1 MLTEDSPPSPHI
13 LFPHWQNEYPAALLE
28 LDPLKLPVLV
38 EAAETAIYKRLQQ
51 ISTNSEHSA
60 ERQAIEN
67 ALKRL
72 RVLKREALGFPDWEK
87 K

>member
-1 MLTEDSPPSPHI
+1 MPTEDSPPSRHI
-13 LFPHWQNEYPAALLE
+13 VFPHWQNEYAAALLE
-28 LDPLKLPVLV
+28 PDPLKLRELV

-51 ISTNSEHSA
+51 ISHNSEHSA

-67 ALKRL
+67 AVKNL
-72 RVLKREALGFPDWEK
+72 RVLKRDALGFPDWEK